1 LEIRTTA
8 GLTEMPRLLPVIRTL
23 DADIV
28 FETQMKVMLDGLEA
42 LAGRAKVNKRS
53 ADLPKTAAA
62 ARRGK

>member
-8 GLTEMPRLLPVIRTL
+8 GLTEMPGLLPVIRTL
-23 DADIV
+23 DADLV

-42 LAGRAKVNKRS
+42 LARRAKVKRGP
-53 ADLPKTAAA
+53 ADKPKTAPA